1 MFMSKIKL
9 FGDTV
14 TSLADIIGISTSR
27 LSAKINS
34 WQNAEFTQT
43 EILKIKK
50 RYDLAAYE
58 IEQIFFTDDMSSKD
72 IHTITESED

>member
-1 MFMSKIKL
+1 MNVNKNMFMSKIKL

-34 WQNAEFTQT
+34 WQNGSL
-43 EILKIKK
+43 LKLK
-50 RYDLAAYE
+50 
-58 IEQIFFTDDMSSKD
+58 S
-72 IHTITESED
+72 